1 MNLKKASL
9 AKTQRSAKSAKK
21 NMCRSG
27 FSLASLCALRA
38 SLRLCVRLLPL
49 FFIGG
54 TALAAEPTAPA
65 PGANMQL
72 DTTDI
77 NAHRGLPKVMTIV
90 PWKRADGGDLP
101 GRPAASLLDE
111 VLAPVDRGEFRRQ
124 LRYTQQLD
132 DAAAPASKP

>member
-1 MNLKKASL
+1 MNPIKAVL
-9 AKTQRSAKSAKK
+9 L
-21 NMCRSG
+21 SG
-27 FSLASLCALRA
+27 CLIAL
-38 SLRLCVRLLPL
+38 P
-49 FFIGG
+49 
-54 TALAAEPTAPA
+54 ALAADPAPA
-65 PGANMQL
+65 GNLQL
-72 DTTDI
+72 DTSDI

-132 DAAAPASKP
+132 DAAAPAAKP